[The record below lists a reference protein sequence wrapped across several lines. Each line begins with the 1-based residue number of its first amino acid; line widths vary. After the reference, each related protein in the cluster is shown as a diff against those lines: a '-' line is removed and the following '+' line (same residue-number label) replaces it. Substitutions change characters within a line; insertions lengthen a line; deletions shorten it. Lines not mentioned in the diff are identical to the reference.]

1 MRILVR
7 AGEGFSVQTRAYAE
21 YRVFSSLARFG
32 ADVCETTVSLE
43 PPRVG
48 AYAACQIAVSLCS
61 GIRVRVR
68 ARGRHLHVAIDKA
81 AGRAGHLVQRRVR
94 AAAVAP

>member
-1 MRILVR
+1 MRIIVT
-7 AGEGFSVQTRAYAE
+7 AEEGLSGQTRAYAE

-43 PPRVG
+43 PPRDG
-48 AYAACQIAVSLCS
+48 AAAACRVAVSLCS
-61 GIRVRVR
+61 GVRVRIR
-68 ARGRHLHVAIDKA
+68 ARGRHPHDAIDKA
-81 AGRAGHLVQRRVR
+81 AGRAGDMVRRRVR